1 MNYKILI
8 AEDDKDIREVL
19 KLYLYNAS
27 YEVVEC
33 ENGEI
38 AYDIIQSQK
47 IDMIIADIMMPRMN
61 GYELIKRIR
70 QKYNIPILVL
80 SAKDLDSDKILG
92 LRLGADDYL
101 TKPFNPLEMVARV
114 ESAIRR
120 YYRLGDS
127 QGVTGAEK
135 YVRIYQNGELRLD
148 MERFLLEK
156 EGVEISLT
164 AVEYKILEI
173 LMRSPGRVYT
183 KAQIYERIHGEDYLS
198 DDNTLTV
205 HISRIREKIED
216 DARKPRYIKTIRGV
230 GYKIEKK

>member
-183 KAQIYERIHGEDYLS
+183 KAQIYEQIHGEDYLS

-216 DARKPRYIKTIRGV
+216 NARKPRYIKTIRGV